1 MWLLGVANKSP
12 FYHHAKEQYLN
23 IEYKLSPNI
32 TPSEFIEVL
41 KKSTLGERRPIDDLK
56 TIQGMI
62 ENADIIVSA
71 TIDNKIVGIAR
82 AVTDFHY
89 CCYLSDLA
97 VDERYQKNGI
107 GKKLILK
114 VQEQLNDK
122 CKIILLS
129 APDATG
135 YYPKIG
141 FTQHNSAWTLGRLD
155 KLK

>member
-1 MWLLGVANKSP
+1 M
-12 FYHHAKEQYLN
+12 N

-32 TPSEFIEVL
+32 TSSEFVEVL
-41 KKSTLGERRPIDDLK
+41 KNSTLGERRPIDDLK

-71 TIDNKIVGIAR
+71 IIDNKIIGVAR
-82 AVTDFHY
+82 AVTDFNY

-97 VDERYQKNGI
+97 VDKQYQKQGI
-107 GKKLILK
+107 GKKLISK

-129 APDATG
+129 APDATQ

-141 FTQHNSAWTLGRLD
+141 FTQHNSAWTLGKQD
-155 KLK
+155 KLN